1 MLHSFHSLHG
11 HLWCHCSLIR
21 CVHIVSIYIVALETL
36 CAKKDE
42 ELASKTRQIEMFQR
56 KMKHMKEAHKQ
67 EMEKLHLKVQQ
78 ELYVAQTLTNCK
90 LPMAA
95 TRKSTKRKQ

>member
-1 MLHSFHSLHG
+1 M
-11 HLWCHCSLIR
+11 
-21 CVHIVSIYIVALETL
+21 YIVALETL

-42 ELASKTRQIEMFQR
+42 ELASKTRQIETLQR
-56 KMKHMKEAHKQ
+56 KLKHTREAHKQ

-90 LPMAA
+90 LPTAA
-95 TRKSTKRKQ
+95 AKKSTRIKQ